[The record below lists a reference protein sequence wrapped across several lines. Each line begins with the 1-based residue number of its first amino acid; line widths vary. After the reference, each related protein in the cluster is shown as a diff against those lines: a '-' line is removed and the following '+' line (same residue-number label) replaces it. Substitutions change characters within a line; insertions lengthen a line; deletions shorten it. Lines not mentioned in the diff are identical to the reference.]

1 MPRWTSY
8 QNPVF
13 FLCFLTRTTLPH
25 VGHKEEARGKEEC
38 RAPIIHEFL
47 KSSSFSS
54 ADTFIIANLA
64 KVSFPPYVVS
74 ISSDAGTTRNYAL
87 RNLLA
92 PTILP
97 THFAF

>member
-1 MPRWTSY
+1 MWGIKKK
-8 QNPVF
+8 
-13 FLCFLTRTTLPH
+13 H
-25 VGHKEEARGKEEC
+25 EEKRSTRGKEEC
-38 RAPIIHEFL
+38 KAPIIHEFL

-74 ISSDAGTTRNYAL
+74 ISSDAGATRNYAL